1 MTNMIQIV
9 LSLFI
14 DSFIYLLSC
23 IKYVNID

>member
-14 DSFIYLLSC
+14 DLFIYLLSC